1 LEIALAYGH
10 RTGSHLE
17 VDEKGHIQQTK
28 RHRENAGERLV
39 LSANEPAL
47 LLRFANRV
55 PLLYDQPACA
65 ITRAVVATNWRN
77 YGLQQ
82 TKGAL
87 PLAPLVILVHV
98 ASVWI
103 PFTSEA
109 KEAIASYPEMLKEI
123 RLGLQECGRRLAVHL
138 RRETRLRGE
147 YERRTH
153 IEKYL
158 PHVGLA
164 LQEILGI
171 DEDTRIQAV
180 AQLTEVLEQTRRI

>member
-1 LEIALAYGH
+1 
-10 RTGSHLE
+10 LE

-28 RHRENAGERLV
+28 RHRENVGERLV
-39 LSANEPAL
+39 LSANEPAQ

-123 RLGLQECGRRLAVHL
+123 RLGLQACGRRLAVHL

-147 YERRTH
+147 YERRTR

-158 PHVGLA
+158 PHVGVA

-171 DEDTRIQAV
+171 DEETRNQTV
-180 AQLTEVLEQTRRI
+180 AQLTEVLERMRRV